1 MYLFLGGLTAGI
13 MILAASMVLL
23 NRDREAPFAT
33 TRVAILA
40 PVVLSVGMGALF
52 LDLEN
57 KLHVFR
63 FYTAFKW
70 ASPMSWGAWILL
82 VIYPVSILQVLSTL
96 RTGFPPMAALLD
108 KRGWGRGLL
117 QLCERYR
124 SEIAV
129 LAIPFAVALGIYTG
143 ILLSAFS
150 ARPFWNSGVLG
161 PLFLAS
167 GLSAAAALIALLAR
181 QRHERH
187 MFARI
192 DLVLILVELALIGLF
207 LVNLSTGTEQQILAA
222 RQILGGEFT
231 LVFWGLFIGF
241 GLLVPLGLELLELN
255 GRARSIAVLAPVL
268 VLAGGYVLR
277 QVMLDVGQV
286 SSWTQ
291 YPSQYSEEALQRLD

>member
-1 MYLFLGGLTAGI
+1 
-13 MILAASMVLL
+13 MVLL

-33 TRVAILA
+33 TRVAMLA

-96 RTGFPPMAALLD
+96 RTGFPPLAALLD
-108 KRGWGRGLL
+108 MRGWSRGLL

-124 SEIAV
+124 SEIAIV
-129 LAIPFAVALGIYTG
+129 AIPFAAALGIYTG

-192 DLVLILVELALIGLF
+192 DLVLILVELALVGLF

-268 VLAGGYVLR
+268 VLVGGYVLR